1 MRNNQIVWGFALL
14 ALAAGLVCMS
24 RASASAAD
32 SFNVLHNFQ
41 GKPADGAV
49 PHYGSLILSGTNLY
63 GMTFVGGANN
73 NGTIFEFNTKTG
85 ALTLLHSFEGGTT
98 DGANPN
104 GSLILSGTNLYGM
117 TFVGGANNTGT
128 IFEFNTK
135 TGALTLLHSFEGGT
149 TDGAWPLGNLILSG
163 TNLYGMTY
171 HGGANDSGTIFEF
184 NTKTGALT
192 LLHSF
197 EGGTTDGDHPYGNLI
212 LSGTTLYGMT
222 SSGGANNNGTIF
234 EFNTKTGQLTLLH
247 SFWGDGAYPY
257 GNLILSGTNLFGM
270 TYRGGVNDEGL
281 IFMINTQNLELTQLH
296 SFEGGT
302 TDGAHPSGSLI
313 LSGANLYGMTELGGA
328 DSQGTIFEFN
338 TKTGQLTLLHSFE
351 GGTTDG
357 ANPLGNLILSGTTL
371 YGMTEV
377 GGTDGVGII
386 FSLK

>member
-73 NGTIFEFNTKTG
+73 N
-85 ALTLLHSFEGGTT
+85 
-98 DGANPN
+98 
-104 GSLILSGTNLYGM
+104 
-117 TFVGGANNTGT
+117 
-128 IFEFNTK
+128 
-135 TGALTLLHSFEGGT
+135 
-149 TDGAWPLGNLILSG
+149 
-163 TNLYGMTY
+163 
-171 HGGANDSGTIFEF
+171 GTIFEF

>member
-1 MRNNQIVWGFALL
+1 
-14 ALAAGLVCMS
+14 
-24 RASASAAD
+24 
-32 SFNVLHNFQ
+32 
-41 GKPADGAV
+41 
-49 PHYGSLILSGTNLY
+49 
-63 GMTFVGGANN
+63 
-73 NGTIFEFNTKTG
+73 
-85 ALTLLHSFEGGTT
+85 
-98 DGANPN
+98 
-104 GSLILSGTNLYGM
+104 
-117 TFVGGANNTGT
+117 
-128 IFEFNTK
+128 
-135 TGALTLLHSFEGGT
+135 
-149 TDGAWPLGNLILSG
+149 
-163 TNLYGMTY
+163 MTY